1 MSSERTPAE
10 ILFDEVS
17 TAYEEAFAD
26 CQPIYPAIQW
36 VLSELES
43 ASIKPAKTVDI
54 GCGTGRPICSSLAE
68 AGHDVL
74 GTDLSGAMIE
84 EARKRVPLPNATFQK
99 IDTRDF
105 DPPSDS
111 FDVVTLTFSIIAG
124 VTQDDIRQ
132 TIAKLYRILK
142 SGGLLVFSTV
152 PVEGN
157 NVDIVWMGRPVT
169 VSGLSP
175 TENLEELKKVGFEIV
190 KSEETVYKPAK
201 ASSIGLCKEEEV
213 WEEPHL
219 WVYAKKPLA

>member
-1 MSSERTPAE
+1 MSPERTQAE

-17 TAYEEAFAD
+17 TGYEEAFAD
-26 CQPIYPAIQW
+26 CQPIYHAIKW

-43 ASIKPAKTVDI
+43 ANIKPAKIVDI
-54 GCGTGRPICSSLAE
+54 GCGTGRPVCSALAE

-74 GTDLSGAMIE
+74 GTDISASMIE
-84 EARKRVPLPNATFQK
+84 EARKRVPLPNAAFQK
-99 IDTRDF
+99 LDTRDF
-105 DPPSDS
+105 NPPSES
-111 FDVVTLTFSIIAG
+111 FDAVTLTFSLIAG
-124 VTQDDIRQ
+124 VSQDDIRQ
-132 TIAKLYRILK
+132 TMGKLYRILK
-142 SGGLLVFSTV
+142 PGGLLVFSTV

-169 VSGLSP
+169 VSSLSP
-175 TENLEELKKVGFEIV
+175 ADNLEGLKKVGFEIV

-219 WVYAKKPLA
+219 WVYARKPFA